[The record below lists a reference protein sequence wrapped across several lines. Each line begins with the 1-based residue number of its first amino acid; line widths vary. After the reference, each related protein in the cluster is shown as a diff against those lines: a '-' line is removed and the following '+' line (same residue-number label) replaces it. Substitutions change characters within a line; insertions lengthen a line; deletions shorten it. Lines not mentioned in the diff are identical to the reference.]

1 MQKKIIKSI
10 FTVLLMVILTVSAV
24 GCKKV
29 SEDEAMSLV
38 KDLVSRSYNLNVV
51 YYGEGLKYKDNGNSN
66 SIYMPVLET
75 EKDALKSVLVKE
87 TYEVFSETYAISLV
101 DMAFNGIA
109 SEINQNAIQ
118 ARYIVYG
125 DDDLIHVNK
134 EYKPV
139 VDKVSQYNFET
150 TKITKISRR
159 FIEATIYTTEN
170 KEVEITLIKE
180 NNEWRLDS
188 ITC

>member
-38 KDLVSRSYNLNVV
+38 KDLVSRSYDLNVV

-75 EKDALKSVLVKE
+75 EKYALKSVLVKE